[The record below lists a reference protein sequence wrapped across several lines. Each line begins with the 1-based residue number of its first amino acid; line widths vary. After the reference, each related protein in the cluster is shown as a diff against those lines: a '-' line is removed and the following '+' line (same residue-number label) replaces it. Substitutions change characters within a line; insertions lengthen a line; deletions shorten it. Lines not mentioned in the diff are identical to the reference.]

1 MDAIV
6 LAGGE
11 GTRLRPLT
19 EQRPKGLAPILGRPL
34 LGLLL
39 DHLRRHG
46 VERVVLALTRGPA
59 SAAIV
64 HALGDDPTLGG
75 TLAGGA
81 PGLELRFAF
90 EDTPLGSGGAIAN
103 AATLLGATSDPV
115 LVCNGDLVSDL
126 DLSAML
132 AAHRAQRA
140 ELTIALCEVAEP
152 SRFGV
157 AALDAAGR
165 ITTFVEKP
173 RPGTEPSNLANAGFW
188 LFSDSLIAAMD
199 GQAFNRV
206 EDVLFPDLVKACR
219 AVFGWRHAGYW
230 RDVGTPEAYREAV
243 MDALD
248 RASPQAA
255 ASNWL
260 DPSARIEAS
269 ATVRHSAIGARSIV
283 GSGATVL
290 DSVLWEDVRV
300 GTEARVA
307 RSVLGAGFEVPAGAV
322 IEDACL
328 VPPAAHSTP
337 PSAAVRAS

>member
-39 DHLRRHG
+39 DQLSRHG
-46 VERVVLALTRGPA
+46 VERVVLALTRGPG

-64 HALGDDPTLGG
+64 DALEDDPTLGG
-75 TLAGGA
+75 TRSRNSSGI
-81 PGLELRFAF
+81 ELRFAF
-90 EDTPLGSGGAIAN
+90 EETPLGSGGAIAN
-103 AATLLGATSDPV
+103 AAALLGDTSNPV
-115 LVCNGDLVSDL
+115 LICNGDLVSDL
-126 DLSAML
+126 DLRAML
-132 AAHRAQRA
+132 ASHLEQQS

-173 RPGTEPSNLANAGFW
+173 PAGTEPSNLANAGFW
-188 LFSDSLIAAMD
+188 LFSNSLIAAMD
-199 GQAFNRV
+199 GRAFNRV
-206 EDVLFPDLVKACR
+206 EDVLFPDLVKAGR
-219 AVFGWRHAGYW
+219 AVLGWRHRGYW

-248 RASPQAA
+248 RGNPQAA
-255 ASNWL
+255 AMNWL
-260 DPSARIEAS
+260 DPSAQIEAG
-269 ATVRHSAIGARSIV
+269 ATVDHSAIEARSTIEA
-283 GSGATVL
+283 GASVR

-300 GTEARVA
+300 GAGARVT
-307 RSVLGAGFEVPAGAV
+307 RSVLGSGFDVPAGAV
-322 IEDACL
+322 IVDACL
-328 VPPAAHSTP
+328 VPPSTQQP
-337 PSAAVRAS
+337 AVARAS